1 MPFEF
6 DEECLSAFL
15 MLKEALIST
24 PVMQAPNWE
33 LPFLVMSDAS
43 DYAVRTI
50 LGQRKDNKPNAIYY
64 ASRTLGKAQVNYA
77 TTKKDFLAVVLALEK
92 FHSYLINSK
101 VIIFSDHVALK
112 RLIKKSNSK
121 PRLIQWVLL
130 LKEFDF
136 EIKDKVKLANMVTN
150 YLSRLG
156 PEATPSE
163 QLPIDDSF
171 PNEQLLAI
179 SHQTT
184 LWYVDLVNYKV

>member
-1 MPFEF
+1 
-6 DEECLSAFL
+6 

-130 LKEFDF
+130 LQEFDF